1 MRGTDRAAIAAAALV
16 LVATAWGGAFAPT
29 PRLVVTAA
37 LAVIVGWAAATWR
50 DHLTTA
56 EWLGLGVL
64 GWAVVSAVVAKRYPM
79 GAKETV
85 TTWLAAWAILV
96 LARHSGRKAR
106 GAAFA
111 LVAAGAGLT
120 AAWVLGANLAA
131 GALGLGGMYRNPNV
145 AIALVIPALAVP
157 WSDVGRSL
165 GRWRWLPALLAT
177 AAIAATGSRAGLL
190 ALVAAAAV
198 AFPRGRLRWLGL
210 AGTAAGAAAI
220 ATWRFLSHP
229 DALAWYRPAIW
240 RAVGSLTAAHPVLGV
255 GPGWL
260 EDATGV
266 VRLARPEAI
275 AIHQHVIGSA
285 ESTVL
290 GLAVRTGIV
299 GAALAAAAIFL
310 GYWQLRRQGLEQR
323 RAGVVA
329 LAALAVMALF
339 HDFLDQGVVLWTW
352 ALLVGSLLPA
362 TGQIQAESAR
372 RWPARP
378 GVRLAAG
385 LAVMWLLLW
394 GAAEPAYARR
404 LWWEGTSS
412 TDLARTSLRADP
424 WFAEPAEWATR
435 HLLAEPRWGW
445 ETAGEALSWSRRATA
460 LHGGSARVW
469 SNYGLVNARIVEDLG
484 GWPDAI
490 AGARKGYRRA
500 TELEPHLPW
509 SWLRWAQLERM
520 LGDSSRALELAQ
532 RAVREEPHFVRGWLF
547 ISRVELDL
555 GRSQAARDA
564 LERARDAARL
574 GAGRRLSAY
583 ERDLLEAPP
592 GHVRE
597 LEGVLGEGPVA
608 APRDGNP

>member
-1 MRGTDRAAIAAAALV
+1 MRGTDGAAIAAGALV
-16 LVATAWGGAFAPT
+16 LTAIAWGGAFAPT

-37 LAVIVGWAAATWR
+37 LAVVLGWMVATWR
-50 DHLTTA
+50 APLTPA
-56 EWLGLGVL
+56 EWLGLGVI
-64 GWAVVSAVVAKRYPM
+64 GWAVLSAVVAKRYPM
-79 GAKETV
+79 GAKETI
-85 TTWLAAWAILV
+85 TTWLLAWALLV
-96 LARHSGRKAR
+96 LSRHSGWKAR

-120 AAWVLGANLAA
+120 AVWVLGANLA
-131 GALGLGGMYRNPNV
+131 LSTMGLGGMYRNPNV
-145 AIALVIPALAVP
+145 AIALVLPALVVP
-157 WSDVGRSL
+157 WTEVGRSL
-165 GRWRWLPALLAT
+165 GRWRWSLPLLAA

-190 ALVAAAAV
+190 ALVAAAA
-198 AFPRGRLRWLGL
+198 AALPRGRLRWVGL

-220 ATWRFLSHP
+220 AAWRFLSHP

-266 VRLARPEAI
+266 VRLARPEVI

-290 GLAVRTGIV
+290 GLAVRTGVV
-299 GAALAAAAIFL
+299 GVVLAAAAIAV
-310 GYWQLRRQGLEQR
+310 GAWRLRLKGLEQR
-323 RAGVVA
+323 RAGLVA

-352 ALLVGSLLPA
+352 ALLAGCLFPAAGSALKQTTKRLSMQPA
-362 TGQIQAESAR
+362 AR
-372 RWPARP
+372 VA
-378 GVRLAAG
+378 GG
-385 LAVMWLLLW
+385 LAVMWLVLW
-394 GAAEPAYARR
+394 GGAEPAYARR
-404 LWWEGTSS
+404 IWWEGASS
-412 TDLARTSLRADP
+412 TDLVRTSLRADP

-435 HLLAEPRWGW
+435 HLLAQPRWGW

-469 SNYGLVNARIVEDLG
+469 SEYGLVNARIVEDLG

-500 TELEPHLPW
+500 TGLEPHLPW

-520 LGDSSRALELAQ
+520 LGDSSRALELAR

-555 GRSQAARDA
+555 GRSRAARDA
-564 LERARDAARL
+564 LQRARGAARL
-574 GAGRRLSAY
+574 GDGRRLSAY

-592 GHVRE
+592 GYVRE
-597 LEGVLGEGPVA
+597 LEEVLGEGPVA